1 MYVSLPTGRWEH
13 PVATA
18 LVYLSTGVG
27 GPTIILNHTRTTAH
41 FETVGNVSSAPT
53 GRDAWPGGNGWLV
66 RPAMGE
72 IVIFDSTLLH
82 GALPSFDTAS
92 EKSARLSINVAFWS
106 R

>member
-1 MYVSLPTGRWEH
+1 M
-13 PVATA
+13 
-18 LVYLSTGVG
+18 YLSTGVG

-41 FETVGNVSSAPT
+41 STVGNVSSAST
-53 GRDAWPGGNGWLV
+53 GRDALPGGNGWLV

-92 EKSARLSINVAFWS
+92 EQSARLSINVAFWS